1 MQLKMFMNLQ
11 MIIYKLNVTLKYKIK
26 NLHLLLILYHLF
38 PVINKAEKRRRLIVV
53 QHLLCLL
60 LKCKSYFKVSL
71 KIIYHIENG
80 VFLILPK

>member
-11 MIIYKLNVTLKYKIK
+11 MIIYKLNVTLKLKIK
-26 NLHLLLILYHLF
+26 NLRLLLILYHLF
-38 PVINKAEKRRRLIVV
+38 SVINKAEKRRLIVV

>member
-1 MQLKMFMNLQ
+1 MFMNLQ
-11 MIIYKLNVTLKYKIK
+11 MTIYKLNVTLKLKIK

-38 PVINKAEKRRRLIVV
+38 SVINKAEKRRLIVV